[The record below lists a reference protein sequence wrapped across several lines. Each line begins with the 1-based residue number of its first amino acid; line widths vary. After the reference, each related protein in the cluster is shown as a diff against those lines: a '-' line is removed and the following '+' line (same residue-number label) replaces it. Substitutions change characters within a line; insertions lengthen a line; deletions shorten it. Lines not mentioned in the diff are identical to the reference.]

1 MSIATRIKNG
11 ILDENPTFMQ
21 VVGMCPV
28 LAVTTSASNG
38 IGMGLATTA
47 VLTASN
53 VVISLIRKLIPDQV
67 RIPCFVVVI
76 ASFVTIVQFLMEGF
90 LPALN
95 DALGIF
101 IPLIVVNCI
110 ILARAEAFA
119 CKNGPVESF
128 FDGIG
133 MGLGFTAALIII
145 GCVREFL
152 GAGALFGVTFMPDA
166 FPRTVIMILPPGA
179 FITLGFLMAGI
190 NHLKKKAGGKKKGAQ

>member
-1 MSIATRIKNG
+1 MSVLTRIKNG
-11 ILDENPTFMQ
+11 VIDENPTFIQ

-28 LAVTTSASNG
+28 LAVTTSASNA

-53 VVISLIRKLIPDQV
+53 VVISLVRKLIPDQV
-67 RIPCFVVVI
+67 RIPCYVVVI
-76 ASFVTIVQFLMEGF
+76 ASFVTIVQFLLEGF
-90 LPALN
+90 MPALN
-95 DALGIF
+95 SALGIF

-110 ILARAEAFA
+110 ILARAESFA
-119 CKNGPVESF
+119 SKNGPVESF

-133 MGLGFTAALIII
+133 MGLGFTVALLVI

-152 GAGALFGVTFMPDA
+152 GAGSLFGYTVLFES

-179 FITLGFLMAGI
+179 FITLGFLMAGL
-190 NHLKKKAGGKKKGAQ
+190 NVLRRKGAKS